1 MSSHPR
7 IPLLS
12 DGQIIDGMDPMAV
25 IQELN
30 RKNRQ
35 LDEALRLERNKTG
48 QIEAGLR
55 ELRRATLPFYR
66 VLQAIHGELD
76 AIGIQDTAI
85 PQAVSD
91 GGRWQNLMA
100 RLGGHRASF
109 IKALVEFGPSTASQI
124 RAATGI
130 TRMGTIY
137 TTAHQLMKLG
147 VVVKNGENYALKQ

>member
-1 MSSHPR
+1 MPQ
-7 IPLLS
+7 PLLRGEQEYV
-12 DGQIIDGMDPMAV
+12 DDPIDPTLRKLEA
-25 IQELN
+25 EN
-30 RKNRQ
+30 RR

-76 AIGIQDTAI
+76 AIGIQNKTI

-91 GGRWQNLMA
+91 GGRWQNLMS

-109 IKALVEFGPSTASQI
+109 IKALVDFGPSTASQI
-124 RAATGI
+124 RAAMGI
-130 TRMGTIY
+130 TRMPTIY

-147 VVVKNGENYALKQ
+147 VVVKNGESYALKQ